1 MELKCNR
8 LEKKLNFFFFR
19 KALKELNEAN
29 GRTLLAILIHMQRVA
44 GNSTENKMSIENL
57 ATIFSPTLF
66 CTGTIPALPQQQH
79 QLLHFLIQNPRIVPF
94 S

>member
-1 MELKCNR
+1 MLVEFKGNVP
-8 LEKKLNFFFFR
+8 FFR
-19 KALKELNEAN
+19 NVLKELNEAN
-29 GRTLLAILIHMQRVA
+29 GRTLLAILMHMQRIA
-44 GNSTENKMSIENL
+44 DNCGENKMSVENL

-94 S
+94 SFSDQ

>member
-1 MELKCNR
+1 M
-8 LEKKLNFFFFR
+8 
-19 KALKELNEAN
+19 KELNEAN
-29 GRTLLAILIHMQRVA
+29 GRTLLAILMHMQRVA
-44 GNSTENKMSIENL
+44 DNSAENKMSIENL

-66 CTGTIPALPQQQH
+66 CTGTVPALPQQQH